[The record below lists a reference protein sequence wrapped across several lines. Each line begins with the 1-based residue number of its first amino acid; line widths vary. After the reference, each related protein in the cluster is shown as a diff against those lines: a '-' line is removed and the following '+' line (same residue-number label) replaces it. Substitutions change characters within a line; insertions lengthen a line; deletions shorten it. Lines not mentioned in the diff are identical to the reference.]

1 MAFKIRSMNEHFL
14 EDYAVG
20 QTFGSGRLRVDADAI
35 RAFAAAFD
43 PQPFHLDDA
52 AAQSTLFKGLAA
64 SGWHTAA
71 LSMRLLVEGELK
83 PVGGLIGAGLDEIRW
98 PLPLR
103 PGDEL
108 HVVCEILELRR
119 SKSRPMQG
127 IVKIRT
133 TTLNQHEQPVQVS
146 IANLLVPARNN
157 AA

>member
-1 MAFKIRSMNEHFL
+1 MKFKIPPMSQHFF

-52 AAQSTLFKGLAA
+52 AAQRSLFKGLAA

-83 PVGGLIGAGLDEIRW
+83 PAGGLIGAGLDEIRW
-98 PLPLR
+98 PLPVR

-119 SKSRPMQG
+119 SQSRRMQG

-133 TTLNQHEQPVQVS
+133 TTFNQHDQPVQVA
-146 IANLLVPARNN
+146 IANLVVPARNN

>member
-1 MAFKIRSMNEHFL
+1 MNEHFL